1 MNGVHDQGGM
11 HGFGPID
18 PEPEQLEP
26 IFHAEWE
33 KRALALNLAC
43 GALGRWNI
51 DASRHSRERLDP
63 VDYLSCSYYA
73 KWIKG
78 LESLL
83 VETGMLTEEE
93 LRTGQADGPAPAQMT
108 DRRLAADRVGAAMAA
123 VRPYDMDPTAPPRY
137 QPGDRVRVRDIHTPG
152 HTRAVRYARGHTGTI
167 RTHHGCHVFPDANA
181 HGDRVGEHLYG
192 VAFDAGELWGGE
204 TNEYELHDGDTVHID
219 LWEPYLAPVPGT
231 TAT

>member
-18 PEPEQLEP
+18 PEPEQTEP

-63 VDYLSCSYYA
+63 PDYLQSSYYA

-78 LESLL
+78 LEMLL
-83 VETGMLTEEE
+83 VETGVVTEEE
-93 LRTGQADGPAPAQMT
+93 LRTKQPTGPAPKELTA
-108 DRRLAADRVGAAMAA
+108 RRLPAERVESAMANGSPA
-123 VRPYDMDPTAPPRY
+123 DMNATAPPRF
-137 QPGDRVRVRDIHTPG
+137 QRGDRVRVHHIHTPG
-152 HTRAVRYARGHTGTI
+152 HTRAVRYAQGHLGTV
-167 RTHHGCHVFPDANA
+167 RAHHDCHVFPDANA
-181 HGDRVGEHLYG
+181 HGEKVGEHPYG
-192 VAFDAGELWGGE
+192 VAFDARELWGAG
-204 TNEYELHDGDTVHID
+204 HASADTVHID
-219 LWEPYLAPVPGT
+219 LWEPYLDPAP
-231 TAT
+231 